1 MTKKLSEKHRK
12 FADEYLKC
20 GNAYRAA
27 LNAEY
32 SENYAKAQSH
42 KLLENVG
49 IKNYIEKA
57 QKEMRK
63 ETIATGQEVLEFLT
77 QVMKAEVQETETL
90 IVGENEVTKN
100 KAPRISDRLKSAE
113 MLGKHYSLFTDR
125 QQDADMTVTNSIV
138 DALIKKAGGVIE
150 SD

>member
-1 MTKKLSEKHRK
+1 MKKLTERQRK

-20 GNAYRAA
+20 GIAETSA
-27 LNAEY
+27 LKAGYTE
-32 SENYAKAQSH
+32 SYARVFSH
-42 KLLENVG
+42 KLLANIS
-49 IKNYIEKA
+49 IKNYIEEA

-77 QVMKAEVQETETL
+77 NVMKAEVQETET
-90 IVGENEVTKN
+90 IVIEDKEITKN
-100 KAPRISDRLKSAE
+100 KAPRITDRLKSAE

-138 DALIKKAGGVIE
+138 DALIKKAGGVIQ

>member
-1 MTKKLSEKHRK
+1 MAKKLSEKHRK

-49 IKNYIEKA
+49 IKEYIEKA
-57 QKEMRK
+57 QQEMRK
-63 ETIATGQEVLEFLT
+63 DTIASAEEVLAFLT
-77 QVMKAEVQETETL
+77 VVMKK
-90 IVGENEVTKN
+90 GDEVTK
-100 KAPRISDRLKSAE
+100 DRLKAAE
-113 MLGKHYSLFTDR
+113 LLGKRHALFTDK
-125 QQDADMTVTNSIV
+125 TEVSGNV
-138 DALIKKAGGVIE
+138 DVVIIDDVE
-150 SD
+150 

>member
-1 MTKKLSEKHRK
+1 MVKELTEKQRK

-20 GNAYRAA
+20 GIVYQSAIKAG
-27 LNAEY
+27 Y
-32 SENYAKAQSH
+32 SENYANKNGN
-42 KLLENVG
+42 KLLGNVG

-57 QKEMRK
+57 QQEMRK

-77 QVMKAEVQETETL
+77 SVMKAEVQETET
-90 IVGENEVTKN
+90 IVIEDKEITKN
-100 KAPRISDRLKSAE
+100 KAPRITDRLKSAE

-138 DALIKKAGGVIE
+138 DALIKNAGGVIE